1 VFSSWLRKLAAGN
14 GLSERELISEVGLP
28 QRSNLDDLDPS
39 LLVAGIGRL
48 AQKTGIPAEEI
59 YQTLVASI
67 ESKIGATVNY
77 LPHTKRPWLTRYG
90 CSRED
95 GKPGLVFKYATD
107 FCARCL
113 TESVPYFRLSWRF
126 SLFVSCLEH
135 KCLLSDGRNSR
146 EQSIRVPNDR
156 YGSAAGRSLLVPD
169 SPLRRNPSL
178 SIEIQNLQALH
189 MRFFT
194 DVRSRSYFEVGLA
207 FDYGGESVD
216 HAVATKGGA
225 AGEHLEENAAEGP
238 EVGALVDG
246 LASGLLGAHV
256 SGGAQ
261 DHADLGGA
269 DADGFKLAEWDGGV

>member
-1 VFSSWLRKLAAGN
+1 
-14 GLSERELISEVGLP
+14 LP

-194 DVRSRSYFEVGLA
+194 DVRSRSYFEALHCLLHLIILKE
-207 FDYGGESVD
+207 FYCPSFFESRSPKGRYD
-216 HAVATKGGA
+216 LLKVALHCFRQWPKVPLTAERRDIIQRQPSFANLPEWFK
-225 AGEHLEENAAEGP
+225 ENRQQPRG
-238 EVGALVDG
+238 
-246 LASGLLGAHV
+246 
-256 SGGAQ
+256 
-261 DHADLGGA
+261 
-269 DADGFKLAEWDGGV
+269 